1 VIHEIDDA
9 LRSLIG
15 TRALPGVITDIE
27 FAAPTRNWGAR
38 RNSPTVNV
46 YLYDI
51 REEVGRRERG
61 PVPVRNEDGRV
72 VGRRQPPRW
81 FRLSYLVTAWTTRPE
96 DEHRLLSALL
106 ILLLQH
112 EILPAEDLTGAL
124 RDLNLSIP
132 MTVAVPP
139 PESRSLAD
147 LWSALGGELKPSLD
161 VVVVAP
167 FTASPEYRVGPPVVE
182 ETIEVREPNG
192 AVVDSA
198 TRSYRDRTP

>member
-1 VIHEIDDA
+1 MIHEIDDA

-27 FAAPTRNWGAR
+27 FAAPTRNWAAR

-61 PVPVRNEDGRV
+61 PVPVRDEDGRV

-167 FTASPEYRVGPPVVE
+167 FIASPEYPVGPPVVE
-182 ETIEVREPNG
+182 QTVEVREPAG
-192 AVVDSA
+192 SVVDSA
-198 TRSYRDRTP
+198 TRNYRDRTP

>member
-1 VIHEIDDA
+1 MIHEIDGA

-27 FAAPTRNWGAR
+27 FAAPTRNWAAR
-38 RNSPTVNV
+38 RNAPTVNV

-61 PVPVRNEDGRV
+61 PVAVRNEDGRV

-112 EILPAEDLTGAL
+112 EILPPEDLTGAL
-124 RDLNLSIP
+124 RELNLSIP

-167 FTASPEYRVGPPVVE
+167 FVASPEYRVGPPVIE
-182 ETIEVREPNG
+182 ETIEVREPTG

>member
-1 VIHEIDDA
+1 MIHEIDGA

-27 FAAPTRNWGAR
+27 FAAPTRNWAAR

-61 PVPVRNEDGRV
+61 PVPVRNEEGRV

-112 EILPAEDLTGAL
+112 EILPPEDLTGAL
-124 RDLNLSIP
+124 RELNLSIP

-167 FTASPEYRVGPPVVE
+167 FTASPEYRVGPPIVE
-182 ETIEVREPNG
+182 ETIEVREPTG
-192 AVVDSA
+192 AIVDSA
-198 TRSYRDRTP
+198 TRSYRDHTP